1 MKKYDRR
8 GFSSIGQLIETRQ
21 AELGITDQQITDAL
35 GYHQVN
41 VIGLIKTGVMRM
53 PAEKVV
59 ELAFVLDL
67 DEGELLHIILG
78 ESLPALLR
86 VIERVMGPIVM
97 SPGEIKLI
105 QAVRKNAKGRD
116 VVPITFDR
124 DSVVALVVA

>member
-53 PAEKVV
+53 PAEK
-59 ELAFVLDL
+59 
-67 DEGELLHIILG
+67 GG
-78 ESLPALLR
+78 
-86 VIERVMGPIVM
+86 
-97 SPGEIKLI
+97 
-105 QAVRKNAKGRD
+105 
-116 VVPITFDR
+116 
-124 DSVVALVVA
+124 